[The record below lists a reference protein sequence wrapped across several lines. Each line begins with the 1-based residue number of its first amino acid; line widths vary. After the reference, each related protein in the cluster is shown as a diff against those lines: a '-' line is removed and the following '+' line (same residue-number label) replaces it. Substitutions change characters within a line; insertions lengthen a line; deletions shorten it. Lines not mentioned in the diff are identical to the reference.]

1 MSKFLSQRFWSLRA
15 RREREPDPR
24 ERVLAQRD
32 RLLLSALQLLHDP
45 LGAQEVVLRALEQ
58 ALRSP
63 LLVRLA
69 GDGEQALYRWLD
81 RLVVGHSLSRLR
93 AGRQTEPV
101 RAPSSPSASA
111 PGGSSGEILQL
122 ERLAQQ
128 LRALSPEARVTVT
141 LVVMQR
147 RALAEAAELL
157 DVSEESCH
165 FWLNH
170 GRKQLRRALQR
181 DLCEDEGG
189 PPGPRPPAPIG
200 TSYDL
205 RRGKKT
211 AARA

>member
-1 MSKFLSQRFWSLRA
+1 MSKFLSKRFWSLRS
-15 RREREPDPR
+15 RREKEPDPR
-24 ERVLAQRD
+24 ARVLAQRD

-69 GDGEQALYRWLD
+69 GDGEQVLYRWLD

-93 AGRQTEPV
+93 TGRQTESGRV
-101 RAPSSPSASA
+101 ASPAASA
-111 PGGSSGEILQL
+111 PGGSSEIQQM

-157 DVSEESCH
+157 DVSEESCR

-189 PPGPRPPAPIG
+189 PPEPRPPAPIG